1 MVDGVRSDFSRR
13 QEEILTLV
21 RARGYVT
28 LEMLAE
34 RFGVSQ
40 QTVRRDVILLSEK
53 GLVQRHHGGAG
64 LPPGTER
71 LAYANRRIRNADE
84 KAVIARMIAAKI
96 PNGASIFIDIGTTM
110 EAVARELISHDNL
123 RVITNHIGV
132 VSLFCEATEFEII
145 LTGGLVRNRDRAITG
160 EETVE
165 FLKRFRVGYG
175 IFGAGALTKDGELLD
190 YHYRD
195 AQASRAALSMSRV
208 KYVGIDHSKFEA
220 DAMMPFAG
228 VSEFDGIF
236 CDRAPDA
243 ETVKS
248 LEAGGAELFVP

>member
-1 MVDGVRSDFSRR
+1 MDDARSDLNSR

-28 LEMLAE
+28 LDMLAE

-40 QTVRRDVILLSEK
+40 QTVRRDVIFLSEN

-71 LAYANRRIRNADE
+71 LAYANRRVRNADE
-84 KAVIARMIAAKI
+84 KAVIARMIAAQI
-96 PNGASIFIDIGTTM
+96 PDGASVFIDIGTTM
-110 EAVARELISHDNL
+110 EAVARELISHKNL

-132 VSLFCEATEFEII
+132 VSLFCEVTEFEII

-165 FLKRFRVGYG
+165 FLSRFRVGYG
-175 IFGAGALTKDGELLD
+175 IFGAGSLTKEGQLLD

-195 AQASRAALSMSRV
+195 AQASRAALEMSRV
-208 KYVGIDHSKFEA
+208 KFVGIDHSKFEA
-220 DAMMPFAG
+220 DAMMPFADISEIDG
-228 VSEFDGIF
+228 VFSN
-236 CDRAPDA
+236 ASPDA
-243 ETVKS
+243 ETVGAIK
-248 LEAGGAELFVP
+248 AGGAELFVP